1 MKGPGTTNYTLKE
14 DRFGVVPLLD
24 IKTYYKSYSN

>member
-24 IKTYYKSYSN
+24 IKTYKSYSN